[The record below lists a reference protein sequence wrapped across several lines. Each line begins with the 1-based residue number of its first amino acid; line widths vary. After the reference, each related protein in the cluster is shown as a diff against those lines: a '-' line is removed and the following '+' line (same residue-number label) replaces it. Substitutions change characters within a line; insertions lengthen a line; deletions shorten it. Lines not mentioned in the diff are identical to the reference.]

1 MLYLTACGLAFL
13 AAAVL
18 LALRGEREPAIL
30 AALMVPAW
38 TIAAGLAGHQWVT
51 VAIGTAVL
59 AVMLTRWGGLGA
71 LSRRCEPARR
81 SSAPGRLEPWAY
93 RGDRNALAINCW

>member
-1 MLYLTACGLAFL
+1 MLYPTACGLAFL

-18 LALRGEREPAIL
+18 LALRGERELSIL

-51 VAIGTAVL
+51 VAIGAAVL
-59 AVMLTRWGGLGA
+59 AVMLTRWGPRGRKRVAKVLGEKGRA
-71 LSRRCEPARR
+71 IRARLIAR
-81 SSAPGRLEPWAY
+81 GRSAPSPQRP
-93 RGDRNALAINCW
+93 

>member
-18 LALRGEREPAIL
+18 LALRGERELAIL

-59 AVMLTRWGGLGA
+59 AVMLTRWGGPRDRNRMAKVLGEKVRA
-71 LSRRCEPARR
+71 IRARLTAR
-81 SSAPGRLEPWAY
+81 VRSAPSPQRP
-93 RGDRNALAINCW
+93 

>member
-18 LALRGEREPAIL
+18 LALHGERELAIL

-59 AVMLTRWGGLGA
+59 AAMLTRLAGPRDRKRMAKLLGEKGRAIRARLTARWRSA
-71 LSRRCEPARR
+71 LSPQRP
-81 SSAPGRLEPWAY
+81 
-93 RGDRNALAINCW
+93 

>member
-1 MLYLTACGLAFL
+1 MLYPTACGLAFL

-18 LALRGEREPAIL
+18 LALRGERELAIL

-51 VAIGTAVL
+51 VAIGIAVL
-59 AVMLTRWGGLGA
+59 AVMLTRCGGPRDRKRVAKVLGEKGRA
-71 LSRRCEPARR
+71 IRARLTAR
-81 SSAPGRLEPWAY
+81 WRSAPSPQRP
-93 RGDRNALAINCW
+93 